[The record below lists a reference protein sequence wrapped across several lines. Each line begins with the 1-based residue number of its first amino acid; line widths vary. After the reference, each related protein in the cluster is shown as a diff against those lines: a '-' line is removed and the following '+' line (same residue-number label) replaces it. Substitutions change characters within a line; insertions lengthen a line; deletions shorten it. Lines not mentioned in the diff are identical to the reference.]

1 MTQRPRSRKMA
12 EKRLKRLRSAPRVIS
27 ITNDFGT
34 STPMRK
40 LKPLTS
46 SKPTEK
52 IQKPRGIPRPILMH
66 STQVRSEPMTELP
79 PSSRTTVLTLPER
92 DTATRMKVPRKNINS
107 KLALR
112 SRAIS
117 VNKEGNLSG
126 VKHNHHSPI
135 QLTKPAHIREKTNQ
149 LRGEGL
155 GLSAGETHLWKLT
168 NRGVQVSRDLTSEN
182 LPKLDVDGNQGVRI
196 SFMTMV
202 GNPIQELEIPPHAQP
217 ITLDVPQGTGLV
229 AAVGLGGAGVIPDNL
244 EVSPGGILPEVSTFN
259 RPGIG
264 FQISSTVFQVGPFN
278 YLCRGSSFRVKNL
291 DPGPARGKRFA
302 FSAMHILDEQPEVT
316 MFLPST
322 IDNLAI
328 LISGDGDGA
337 EALSVDLGDLV
348 VTGKP
353 HQIKRD
359 GSRVFLWDVS
369 EDVENASIVKVV
381 SKVAEGW
388 EIDSIVGLRGPYE
401 NWLQTLTEGAW
412 TAFVEEGPLT
422 PIGNT
427 ILNWRNAN
435 TMARTVLSA
444 VQSPKIKSKEIS
456 KSSPKE
462 TIDEGLYNLG
472 ELEVGEE
479 FKRDVSSLAADDD
492 EGDVL
497 TFTKI
502 SGPEFLT
509 ISTQGVI
516 QGVPEDSVIG
526 KFKFVVSAKD
536 LEGEEATATFYGT
549 IIKSDTNTAPY
560 WKKDSTQ
567 KGEKK
572 R

>member
-12 EKRLKRLRSAPRVIS
+12 EKRLRRLRSAPRVIS

-66 STQVRSEPMTELP
+66 SIQVRSEPMTELP

-92 DTATRMKVPRKNINS
+92 DTAQRMKVPRKNINS

-117 VNKEGNLSG
+117 VNNAGNLSS
-126 VKHNHHSPI
+126 VKHNHQSPI
-135 QLTKPAHIREKTNQ
+135 QLTKPSHIREKTNQ

-202 GNPIQELEIPPHAQP
+202 GDPIQELEIPPHAQP

-229 AAVGLGGAGVIPDNL
+229 AAIGLGGAGVIPDNL

-264 FQISSTVFQVGPFN
+264 FQTSSTVFQVGPFN

-302 FSAMHILDEQPEVT
+302 FSAMHILDNQPEVT

-328 LISGDGDGA
+328 LISGEGDGA

-369 EDVENASIVKVV
+369 DEVENASIVKIV
-381 SKVAEGW
+381 SKITEGW

-412 TAFVEEGPLT
+412 TSFVEEGPLT
-422 PIGNT
+422 YIGNT

-435 TMARTVLSA
+435 TMARTVLST
-444 VQSPKIKSKEIS
+444 VQSPKIKSKVIP

-462 TIDEGLYNLG
+462 TIDEGIYNLG

-509 ISTQGVI
+509 ISPQGVV
-516 QGVPEDSVIG
+516 QGVPQDSVIG

-536 LEGEEATATFYGT
+536 LEGEDAIATFYGT

-560 WKKDSTQ
+560 WKKDGTQ